1 MTKTSR
7 SNVLERRIS
16 GEQVAPPAL
25 AKNEAGPG
33 RPPGLGC
40 RWAPATNTH
49 DGRADR
55 TLGRVTRDRE
65 LTGGGGGGGGEGVG
79 LCHAARLRKTSSKD
93 NRRCASAPRLCQ
105 AEAAVAVA
113 ASLLDW
119 PGRRQKRR
127 RGSSSGRSSRSRRK
141 MMAKRKQGRKGK
153 IGAAGT
159 ATFRRG
165 RIRHFPM
172 QVRPSLAAAELE
184 VEAAS
189 DDQSPGN

>member
-1 MTKTSR
+1 ATKKENTHTHTLRHRYASAAGILFE
-7 SNVLERRIS
+7 NPF
-16 GEQVAPPAL
+16 APRPA
-25 AKNEAGPG
+25 AGTADPDIRDSQEAGPG

-65 LTGGGGGGGGEGVG
+65 LTGGGGGGGGGGGEGVG

-127 RGSSSGRSSRSRRK
+127 RGSRSKGERERSAQLALRHSGEGEFATSRCRSDPHLRLPNWK
-141 MMAKRKQGRKGK
+141 
-153 IGAAGT
+153 
-159 ATFRRG
+159 
-165 RIRHFPM
+165 
-172 QVRPSLAAAELE
+172 
-184 VEAAS
+184 
-189 DDQSPGN
+189 

>member
-65 LTGGGGGGGGEGVG
+65 LTGGGGGGGGGGGEGVG

-141 MMAKRKQGRKGK
+141 RRKLRKIRTGSK
-153 IGAAGT
+153 GERERSAQLALRHSGEGEF
-159 ATFRRG
+159 ATSRCR
-165 RIRHFPM
+165 
-172 QVRPSLAAAELE
+172 
-184 VEAAS
+184 S
-189 DDQSPGN
+189 DPHLRLPNWK

>member
-1 MTKTSR
+1 SLRTSPCSRHCGPRHPAAPNLSR

-65 LTGGGGGGGGEGVG
+65 LTGGGGGGGGGGGEGVG

-127 RGSSSGRSSRSRRK
+127 RGSRSKGERERSAQLALRHSGEGEFATSRCRSDPHLRLPNWK
-141 MMAKRKQGRKGK
+141 
-153 IGAAGT
+153 
-159 ATFRRG
+159 
-165 RIRHFPM
+165 
-172 QVRPSLAAAELE
+172 
-184 VEAAS
+184 
-189 DDQSPGN
+189 